1 MNKLLVGKTTA
12 PKMPLIDVC
21 CGFTISTTQM
31 DHHRQR
37 QLVLQ

>member
-12 PKMPLIDVC
+12 PEIPLINVC
-21 CGFTISTTQM
+21 SGLTISTTQM